1 MRRSF
6 FFGLWFLV
14 GCLLLLW
21 QQPDISGDEPV
32 APLTEIS
39 ESDPPIVEAHSTE
52 TPLAE
57 TPVPVVAH
65 SGVLVMHSLD
75 VVEGE
80 INHENSVYRVRT
92 IDGEFVIPVANVLFE
107 CNSREEAYLLL
118 KPRVLPNNPADHVSL
133 AKWCVRNHLLED
145 ARTEMQA
152 AVKLS
157 PNNMEYRYLLKQAE
171 ELLDPYRMPGDVD
184 GTKPDRFDI
193 SDAMLQRVEPLG
205 GMTRQQAREFT
216 SRIQPILLN
225 SCATARCH
233 REGSREQISL
243 SLKPLNR
250 YQSLA
255 TTKHNFEQVFAQ
267 IDQEDPEASPL
278 LTAHRGSADAIS
290 SPFDT
295 PQGRDL
301 EHAVLLWIVSLR
313 IPEEE
318 AVIPVEHGSP
328 RTANII
334 DTITRDRNRRERRLQ
349 QARLRR
355 TNQAKGITTE
365 ESKGDYL
372 SELLPGETAATE

>member
-1 MRRSF
+1 MRRSIF
-6 FFGLWFLV
+6 VCLWFLV

-21 QQPDISGDEPV
+21 QQPDISGDEP
-32 APLTEIS
+32 L
-39 ESDPPIVEAHSTE
+39 PPVTE
-52 TPLAE
+52 TSVDDSPSFNPPRVE
-57 TPVPVVAH
+57 TPVTEAAPPAEKR
-65 SGVLVMHSLD
+65 SGVLVLHTLD
-75 VVEGE
+75 VAEGV
-80 INHENSVYRVRT
+80 INTENGVYRVRT
-92 IDGEFVIPVANVLFE
+92 ADGEFVIPVSNVLFE
-107 CNSREEAYLLL
+107 CGSREEAYLLL

-171 ELLDPYRMPGDVD
+171 ELLDPYRTPGDFD
-184 GTKPDRFDI
+184 GTRPDRFDL
-193 SDAMLQRVEPLG
+193 SEAMLQRVEPLG

-216 SRIQPILLN
+216 SRVQPILLN

-233 REGSREQISL
+233 REGSREQLSF

-255 TTKHNFEQVFAQ
+255 TTKQNFEQIFAQ
-267 IDQEDPEASPL
+267 IDQQHPENSPL
-278 LTAHRGSADAIS
+278 LTAHRNSEDGIR

-318 AVIPVEHGSP
+318 VEIPAENGTP
-328 RTANII
+328 KTANII
-334 DTITRDRNRRERRLQ
+334 DTITRDRNRRERRIQ
-349 QARLRR
+349 QAKKSR
-355 TNQAKGITTE
+355 TNLAKDLTPD
-365 ESKGDYL
+365 ESQGDFL
-372 SELLPGETAATE
+372 MELLPEETAAAE